1 MSDVTESVVELD
13 DVTVEFEGGV
23 RALDGV
29 TLRVFEHELIGLL
42 GPNGA
47 GKSTLLDVLLGLRAP
62 TRGRVSLFGAPIS
75 PQGLRRVGFV
85 PQKPQASYADFPATV
100 LETVMLGRAAGARPF
115 RGLGREDRE
124 KARQVLERLG
134 VAGIANRRVGR
145 LSGGQ
150 AQRVFVAKALVGE
163 PRLLILDE
171 PTSGMD
177 AQSRRDFYGML
188 GELNRDLEITIIIT
202 SHDIHSV
209 TKLASRIAFIS
220 GKVFFDGPPGEFAE
234 HPIHSDLEDFPEAVM
249 MKP

>member
-1 MSDVTESVVELD
+1 MSDAVEPVVELE

-23 RALDGV
+23 RALEGV
-29 TLRVFEHELIGLL
+29 SLRVFKHDLVGVL

-47 GKSTLLDVLLGLRAP
+47 GKSTLLDVILGVLPP
-62 TRGRVSLFGAPIS
+62 THGQVRLFGAPVS
-75 PQGLRRVGFV
+75 PEGLRRVGFV

-100 LETVMLGRAAGARPF
+100 LETVMLGRAPRAPPF
-115 RGLGREDRE
+115 RGLGRHDRE
-124 KARQVLERLG
+124 KAREILKRLG
-134 VAGIANRRVGR
+134 VEGISSRRVGR

-150 AQRVFVAKALVGE
+150 VQRVFVAKALVGE
-163 PRLLILDE
+163 PSLLILDE

-177 AQSRRDFYGML
+177 AQSRRDFYSML

-209 TKLASRIAFIS
+209 TKLATRIAFIS
-220 GKVFFDGPPGEFAE
+220 GKVFFDGAPGEFAK

-249 MKP
+249 RKS